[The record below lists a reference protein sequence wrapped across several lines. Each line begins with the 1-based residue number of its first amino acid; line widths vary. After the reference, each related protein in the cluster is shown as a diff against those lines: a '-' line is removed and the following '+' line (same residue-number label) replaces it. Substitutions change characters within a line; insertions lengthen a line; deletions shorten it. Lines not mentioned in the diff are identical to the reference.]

1 MLTGKK
7 IPFINENSNMSS
19 ALKFISRKKLGVL
32 VARNSKKKTTGIIT
46 DGQIRRTSEKK
57 GDLKQLKVRDVMTKN
72 PISVESNVLA
82 AKALSLMN
90 SKRITFLCVH
100 REKYKNKTIGVIHIH
115 NILESNIQWQK
126 NLYSIFFNNYLF
138 YYFTRTF
145 FKYFK
150 KSNLSSNLVTS
161 FEKPL
166 ANESLIE
173 DLKYSST
180 DKEGNEYK
188 IEAKKGNIDKND
200 PDILYLENVD
210 ALISLNN
217 SEFISI
223 SSKFAKYN
231 TKNYDTL
238 FNNSVS
244 VDYGEHFLKSEFL
257 DLSFEKNLVSI
268 YDNVRY
274 VGGISSLSA
283 DRAEIDILSKKTK
296 IFMENSNKKVQINS
310 KSKDGNN

>member
-1 MLTGKK
+1 MTKK
-7 IPFINENSNMSS
+7 IYIQFF
-19 ALKFISRKKLGVL
+19 L
-32 VARNSKKKTTGIIT
+32 II
-46 DGQIRRTSEKK
+46 
-57 GDLKQLKVRDVMTKN
+57 
-72 PISVESNVLA
+72 
-82 AKALSLMN
+82 
-90 SKRITFLCVH
+90 
-100 REKYKNKTIGVIHIH
+100 
-115 NILESNIQWQK
+115 
-126 NLYSIFFNNYLF
+126 IFFVISLGL
-138 YYFTRTF
+138 F

-150 KSNLSSNLVTS
+150 KSNLSSNLVTN

-166 ANESLIE
+166 TNESLIE

-180 DKEGNEYK
+180 DKDGNEYK
-188 IEAKKGNIDKND
+188 IEAKRGNIDKND

-231 TKNYDTL
+231 TKSYDTL

-274 VGGISSLSA
+274 EGGISSLSA
-283 DRAEIDILSKKTK
+283 DRAEIDILSKKTR
-296 IFMENSNKKVQINS
+296 IFMENSNKKIQIKN
-310 KSKDGNN
+310 KSKNGNN